1 MIGEDP
7 KSQPTPHQELVAVLQ
22 RHRDRDLFGLRHRPH
37 SRFVWA
43 RSRLVHCC
51 AEPAIGAPTRGEGVR
66 ATLRAVE
73 NSAAPA
79 EPVWRYRQD
88 VWRLATQ
95 LCRHRQDAED
105 VTHSALLKAA
115 QHLDEFR
122 WEASL
127 RTWLHRVAT
136 NECRMLH
143 RRKAPL
149 SLEAMLEQAATA
161 EHPPQ
166 ELQAQEPGPEEV
178 AVEAETRRQVLAA
191 LEIGRASCRERV

>member
-1 MIGEDP
+1 M
-7 KSQPTPHQELVAVLQ
+7 
-22 RHRDRDLFGLRHRPH
+22 
-37 SRFVWA
+37 
-43 RSRLVHCC
+43 
-51 AEPAIGAPTRGEGVR
+51 
-66 ATLRAVE
+66 E

-95 LCRHRQDAED
+95 FCRHRQDAED

-127 RTWLHRVAT
+127 RTWLHRIAT
-136 NECRMLH
+136 NECRMLR

-166 ELQAQEPGPEEV
+166 EPQAQEPGPEEM
-178 AVEAETRRQVLAA
+178 AIEAETRRRVLAA
-191 LEIGRASCRERV
+191 LETLPDHYRTALLLKDGLGLRADAVAGAMGTTVPAAKSILHRARSALRERLSSPADA